1 MDEFVL
7 KTLEN
12 ATAMTIVG
20 LALLLLMRFMG
31 QKTDPK
37 LIELFEMSI
46 NAASKRDDDN
56 RDTYNRLATA
66 LEVISGL
73 MVAIPAAHQAHSV
86 AIDAVPGKI
95 NPSIDKINDTIV
107 DNTESVDT
115 MNGKLEELV
124 AKVEKLC
131 IDMALVLKYIKQ
143 AKEESEAP
151 TEPIAP
157 VIDPGE
163 PSIGKLKTVGK
174 PSIGITPTS
183 SATYPDKIE
192 EETTS

>member
-37 LIELFEMSI
+37 LIELFEMNI

-56 RDTYNRLATA
+56 RDTYNRLAAA

-73 MVAIPAAHQAHSV
+73 MVTVPAAHQAHSV
-86 AIDAVPGKI
+86 AIEAVPGKI
-95 NPSIDKINDTIV
+95 NPSIDKINDNIV
-107 DNTESVDT
+107 GNTESVEA
-115 MNGKLEELV
+115 MNGKFED
-124 AKVEKLC
+124 VEKAVR
-131 IDMALVLKYIKQ
+131 DMGAEIKTLSANMVMVLKRLDELKS
-143 AKEESEAP
+143 ESETP
-151 TEPIAP
+151 TEEIHITQTQTGIPP
-157 VIDPGE
+157 PKV
-163 PSIGKLKTVGK
+163 TVDK
-174 PSIGITPTS
+174 RQTPT
-183 SATYPDKIE
+183 TK
-192 EETTS
+192 TG

>member
-1 MDEFVL
+1 MDEFFIT
-7 KTLEN
+7 TLEN

-56 RDTYNRLATA
+56 RDTYNRLAAA

-73 MVAIPAAHQAHSV
+73 IVAVPAAHQAHSV

-95 NPSIDKINDTIV
+95 NPFIDKINNNIV
-107 DNTESVDT
+107 EHTESVDT
-115 MNGKLEELV
+115 MNGKLAELV
-124 AKVEKLC
+124 TKVEELC
-131 IDMALVLKYIKQ
+131 IDMALVLEYIKQ
-143 AKEESEAP
+143 VKEESETP
-151 TEPIAP
+151 TEETTPIKPDSA
-157 VIDPGE
+157 E
-163 PSIGKLKTVGK
+163 PQPETKAEPKLKTIPIGK
-174 PSIGITPTS
+174 ESKS
-183 SATYPDKIE
+183 
-192 EETTS
+192 